1 MLPPGGR
8 ISGAR
13 LARLLGEWRRGG
25 PRQCVVDLVAALK
38 LLVADGRL
46 PVGTRLPSERELTEA
61 LPVSRTTISAALD
74 QLRAEGVVESRRG
87 AGSWINGPVGSGG
100 GGITGVADDGMI
112 DLSRAAPPALPS
124 VRLAMELAMGQ
135 MPEHLASHGYDER
148 GLPVL
153 RQRIADRYT
162 ARGLPTSPDQVVV
175 TSGAQHAWALVLRL
189 FAGPGDRVL
198 VEQPSY
204 PNALEAVRASFGV
217 PVPVPMLADGW
228 DVDGFEAALRQAGPR
243 LAYLIPDFQNPT
255 GLRMSSETREQLS
268 AVLRRTRTPSV
279 VDETL
284 VELALDDSPAPPPLA
299 AFGGDSVVTLGS
311 ASKSHWGG
319 LRIGWIRASAELVH
333 RLLSTRAAIDLGTPV
348 FEQLVLAAL
357 LESPETV
364 LRQRREEARAQRD
377 VAVAALREHCPQW
390 SFDVPAGGLGI
401 WCTLDG
407 PLSTRVAVVAQN
419 HGLRLVPGPRFAV
432 HGGCEQMLR
441 VPYTQPPEVLREA
454 IGRLGVVAAS
464 VAGAGFAAGADL
476 SLPVA

>member
-1 MLPPGGR
+1 M
-8 ISGAR
+8 SGAR
-13 LARLLGEWRRGG
+13 LARLLGSWRRGG
-25 PRQCVVDLVAALK
+25 SRQGSADLAVALK

-46 PVGTRLPSERELTEA
+46 PVGTRLPSERELTDA
-61 LPVSRTTISAALD
+61 LPVSRTTITAALD
-74 QLRAEGVVESRRG
+74 QLRTEGVVESRRG
-87 AGSWINGPVGSGG
+87 AGSWINGPVGAG
-100 GGITGVADDGMI
+100 GGITGVDDTMI

-124 VRLAMELAMGQ
+124 VRAAMDVAMGQ

-148 GLPVL
+148 GLLVL
-153 RQRIADRYT
+153 RQRIADRYE
-162 ARGLPTSPDQVVV
+162 ARGLPTSPDQIVV

-189 FAGPGDRVL
+189 FVGPGDRVL

-204 PNALEAVRASFGV
+204 PNTLEAVRASFGI
-217 PVPVPMLADGW
+217 PVPVPMLSDGW
-228 DVDGFEAALRQAGPR
+228 DVDGYDAALRQAGPR

-255 GLRMSSETREQLS
+255 GLRMPAESREALS
-268 AVLRRTRTPSV
+268 AVARKARTPLV

-284 VELALDDSPAPPPLA
+284 VELALDDSPAPLPMA

-319 LRIGWIRASAELVH
+319 LRIGWIRASAEIVH

-364 LRQRREEARAQRD
+364 LRQRRAEALAQRD

-390 SFDVPAGGLGI
+390 NFEVPAGGLGI
-401 WCTLDG
+401 WCALDA
-407 PLSTRVAVVAQN
+407 PVSTRIAVVAQN

-441 VPYTQPPEVLREA
+441 VPYTQSPEVLREA

-464 VAGAGFAAGADL
+464 VAGTGFPADAEL
-476 SLPVA
+476 SVSVA

>member
-13 LARLLGEWRRGG
+13 LARLLGSWQRGG
-25 PRQCVVDLVAALK
+25 ARQCSTDLAAAVK

-61 LPVSRTTISAALD
+61 LPVSRTTVTTALD

-87 AGSWINGPVGSGG
+87 AGSWINGPVGAG
-100 GGITGVADDGMI
+100 GGITGGDDTLI

-124 VRLAMELAMGQ
+124 VRLAMDTAMAA

-148 GLPVL
+148 GLPLL
-153 RQRIADRYT
+153 RQRIADRFA
-162 ARGLPTSPDQVVV
+162 ARGLPTSPDQIVV

-204 PNALEAVRASFGV
+204 PNALEAVRASFAI
-217 PVPVPMLADGW
+217 PVPVPMLTDGW
-228 DVDGFEAALRQAGPR
+228 DVDGYEAAVRQAGPR

-255 GLRMSSETREQLS
+255 GLRMPSEAREALS
-268 AVLRRTRTPSV
+268 AVLRKTRTPLV

-284 VELALDDSPAPPPLA
+284 VELALDEREAPLPMA

-319 LRIGWIRASAELVH
+319 LRVGWIRASRDVVH
-333 RLLSTRAAIDLGTPV
+333 RLLSTRAATDLGTPV

-357 LESPETV
+357 LESPEAV
-364 LRQRREEARAQRD
+364 LRPRRAEARIRRD
-377 VAVAALREHCPQW
+377 VAVEALRQHCPQW
-390 SFDVPAGGLGI
+390 SFEVPAGGLAV
-401 WCTLDG
+401 WCALDG
-407 PLSTRVAVVAQN
+407 PVSTRIAVVAQN
-419 HGLRLVPGPRFAV
+419 HGLRLVPGSRFAV

-464 VAGAGFAAGADL
+464 VAGTGFPADADL
-476 SLPVA
+476 AAPVA

>member
-13 LARLLGEWRRGG
+13 LARLLGSWRRGG
-25 PRQCVVDLVAALK
+25 ARQGSADLAAALK

-46 PVGTRLPSERELTEA
+46 PVGTRLPSERELTDA
-61 LPVSRTTISAALD
+61 LPVSRTTITAALD
-74 QLRAEGVVESRRG
+74 QLRTEGVVESRRG
-87 AGSWINGPVGSGG
+87 AGSWINGPVGAG
-100 GGITGVADDGMI
+100 GGITGGDDTLI

-124 VRLAMELAMGQ
+124 VRLAMEVALGQ

-153 RQRIADRYT
+153 RQRIADRYA
-162 ARGLPTSPDQVVV
+162 ARGLPTSADQIVV

-189 FAGPGDRVL
+189 FVGPGDRVL

-204 PNALEAVRASFGV
+204 PNALEAVRASYGI
-217 PVPVPMLADGW
+217 PVPVPMLGNGW
-228 DVDGFEAALRQAGPR
+228 DVDGYEAALRQAGPR

-255 GLRMSSETREQLS
+255 GLRMSSESREALA
-268 AVLRRTRTPSV
+268 AVLRKARTPLV

-284 VELALDDSPAPPPLA
+284 VELALDGAEAPLPMA
-299 AFGGDSVVTLGS
+299 AFGGESVVTLGS

-319 LRIGWIRASAELVH
+319 LRIGWIRASADIVH

-348 FEQLVLAAL
+348 FEQLALAAL
-357 LESPETV
+357 LENPEPV
-364 LRQRREEARAQRD
+364 LRQRRAETLERRD

-390 SFDVPAGGLGI
+390 SFTVPAGGLGV

-407 PLSTRVAVVAQN
+407 PVSTRIAVVAQN

-441 VPYTQPPEVLREA
+441 VPYTQSSEVLREA
-454 IGRLGVVAAS
+454 IGRLGVVAAT
-464 VAGAGFAAGADL
+464 VAGTGFAADADL
-476 SLPVA
+476 SVPVA

>member
-13 LARLLGEWRRGG
+13 LEKLLGSWRRGI
-25 PRQCVVDLVAALK
+25 PRQCSADLVTAMK

-46 PVGTRLPSERELTEA
+46 PVGTRLPSERELTEV
-61 LPVSRTTISAALD
+61 LPVSRTTITAAFD
-74 QLRAEGVVESRRG
+74 QLRAEGVVQSRRG
-87 AGSWINGPVGSGG
+87 AGSWISGPVGAG
-100 GGITGVADDGMI
+100 GGITVADDTLI
-112 DLSRAAPPALPS
+112 DLSRAAPAALPS
-124 VRLAMELAMGQ
+124 VRHALEDAMAR
-135 MPEHLASHGYDER
+135 MPEQLASHGYDER

-153 RQRIADRYT
+153 RQRIADRYA
-162 ARGLPTSPDQVVV
+162 ARGLPTSPDQIVV
-175 TSGAQHAWALVLRL
+175 TSGAQHAWALLLRL
-189 FAGPGDRVL
+189 FVGPGDRVL

-204 PNALEAVRASFGV
+204 PNALEAVRAAFAI
-217 PVPVPMLADGW
+217 PVPVPMSADGW

-255 GLRMSSETREQLS
+255 GLRMSSQSREALT
-268 AVLRRTRTPSV
+268 AVLRKARTPLV

-284 VELALDDSPAPPPLA
+284 VELSLDDSPAPLPMA
-299 AFGGDSVVTLGS
+299 AFGGESVVTLGS

-319 LRIGWIRASAELVH
+319 LRIGWIRASADVVH

-348 FEQLVLAAL
+348 FEQLVVAAL
-357 LESPETV
+357 LESPESV

-390 SFDVPAGGLGI
+390 SFEVPSGGLGL
-401 WCTLDG
+401 WCALDG
-407 PLSTRVAVVAQN
+407 PVSTRIAVMAQN
-419 HGLRLVPGPRFAV
+419 HGVRLVPGPRFAV

-441 VPYTQPPEVLREA
+441 VPYTQSPEVLREA

-464 VAGAGFAAGADL
+464 VAGTGFPAEADL

>member
-13 LARLLGEWRRGG
+13 LARQLGSWRKRGA
-25 PRQCVVDLVAALK
+25 RQGSADLAAALK

-61 LPVSRTTISAALD
+61 LPVSRTTITAALD
-74 QLRAEGVVESRRG
+74 QLRDEGVVASRRG
-87 AGSWINGPVGSGG
+87 AGSWINGPVGAG
-100 GGITGVADDGMI
+100 GGITGTDDTLI

-124 VRLAMELAMGQ
+124 LRLAMEVAMSR
-135 MPEHLASHGYDER
+135 MPEHLMSHGYDER

-162 ARGLPTSPDQVVV
+162 ARGLPTSADQIVV

-189 FAGPGDRVL
+189 FVGPGDRVL

-204 PNALEAVRASFGV
+204 PNALEAVRASFGI
-217 PVPVPMLADGW
+217 PVPVPMLAEGW
-228 DVDGFEAALRQAGPR
+228 DVDGFDAALRQAGPR

-255 GLRMSSETREQLS
+255 GLRLSSEGRETLS
-268 AVLRRTRTPSV
+268 AVLRKARTPMV

-284 VELALDDSPAPPPLA
+284 VELALDDAPAPLPMA

-319 LRIGWIRASAELVH
+319 LRIGWIRASADTVH

-348 FEQLVLAAL
+348 FEQLVLATL
-357 LESPETV
+357 LEEPETV
-364 LRQRREEARAQRD
+364 LRQRRAEALRQRD
-377 VAVAALREHCPQW
+377 VAVAALRTHCPQW
-390 SFDVPAGGLGI
+390 SFEVPVGGLGV
-401 WCTLDG
+401 WCALDA
-407 PLSTRVAVVAQN
+407 PVSTRIAVVAQN

-441 VPYTQPPEVLREA
+441 VPYTQSPEVLRDA
-454 IGRLGVVAAS
+454 IRRLGVVAAS
-464 VAGAGFAAGADL
+464 VAGTGFPADADL
-476 SLPVA
+476 SMPVA

>member
-13 LARLLGEWRRGG
+13 LARLLGSWRRGG
-25 PRQCVVDLVAALK
+25 ARQGSADLTAALK

-46 PVGTRLPSERELTEA
+46 PVGTRLPSERELTDA
-61 LPVSRTTISAALD
+61 LPVSRTTITAALD

-87 AGSWINGPVGSGG
+87 AGSWINGPVGAG
-100 GGITGVADDGMI
+100 GGITGGDDTLI

-124 VRLAMELAMGQ
+124 LRMAMDVALGQ

-162 ARGLPTSPDQVVV
+162 SRGLPTSADQIVV

-189 FAGPGDRVL
+189 FVGPGDRVL

-204 PNALEAVRASFGV
+204 PNALEAVRASFGI
-217 PVPVPMLADGW
+217 PVPVPMLGDGW
-228 DVDGFEAALRQAGPR
+228 DLDGYEAALRQAGPR

-255 GLRMSSETREQLS
+255 GLRMSSESREALA
-268 AVLRRTRTPSV
+268 AVLRRARTPLV

-284 VELALDDSPAPPPLA
+284 VELALDGSEAPLPMA

-319 LRIGWIRASAELVH
+319 LRIGWIRASADIVH

-357 LESPETV
+357 LENPEPV
-364 LRQRREEARAQRD
+364 LRQRRAEALEQRD
-377 VAVAALREHCPQW
+377 VTVAALREHCPQW
-390 SFDVPAGGLGI
+390 SFVVPAGGLGV

-407 PLSTRVAVVAQN
+407 PVSTRIAVVAQN

-441 VPYTQPPEVLREA
+441 VPYTQSPEVLREA
-454 IGRLGVVAAS
+454 IGRLGVVAAT
-464 VAGAGFAAGADL
+464 VAGTGFPADADL
-476 SLPVA
+476 SVPVA

>member
-13 LARLLGEWRRGG
+13 LARLLGSWRKHGA
-25 PRQCVVDLVAALK
+25 RQGSVDLAAALK

-46 PVGTRLPSERELTEA
+46 PVGTRLPSERELTDA
-61 LPVSRTTISAALD
+61 LPVSRTTITAALD
-74 QLRAEGVVESRRG
+74 QLRDEGVVESRRG
-87 AGSWINGPVGSGG
+87 SGSWINGPVGAG
-100 GGITGVADDGMI
+100 GGITGGDDTLI
-112 DLSRAAPPALPS
+112 DLSRAAPRALPS
-124 VRLAMELAMGQ
+124 MRVAMELAMAQ

-148 GLPVL
+148 GLLVL

-162 ARGLPTSPDQVVV
+162 ARGLPTSPGQIVV

-204 PNALEAVRASFGV
+204 PNALEAVRASFGI
-217 PVPVPMLADGW
+217 PVPVPMLSDGW
-228 DVDGFEAALRQAGPR
+228 DIDGFEAALRQAGPR

-255 GLRMSSETREQLS
+255 GLRLS
-268 AVLRRTRTPSV
+268 AEGRETLTGVLRKARTPTV

-284 VELALDDSPAPPPLA
+284 VELALDDTPAPLPMA
-299 AFGGDSVVTLGS
+299 AFGGDLVVTLGS

-319 LRIGWIRASAELVH
+319 LRIGWIRASEEIVH
-333 RLLSTRAAIDLGTPV
+333 RLLSARAAIDLGTPV

-364 LRQRREEARAQRD
+364 LRQRRAEAREQRD

-390 SFDVPAGGLGI
+390 SFEVPSGGLGI
-401 WCTLDG
+401 WCALDG
-407 PLSTRVAVVAQN
+407 PVSTRIAVVAQN

-441 VPYTQPPEVLREA
+441 VPYTQSPEVLRDA
-454 IGRLGVVAAS
+454 IRRLGVIAAS
-464 VAGAGFAAGADL
+464 VAGTGFPANADV
-476 SLPVA
+476 SMPVA

>member
-8 ISGAR
+8 VSGAR
-13 LARLLGEWRRGG
+13 LARLLGSWRRGG
-25 PRQCVVDLVAALK
+25 ARQGSADLAAALK

-46 PVGTRLPSERELTEA
+46 PVGTRLPSERELTDA
-61 LPVSRTTISAALD
+61 LPVSRTTITAALD
-74 QLRAEGVVESRRG
+74 QLRSEGVVESRRG
-87 AGSWINGPVGSGG
+87 AGSWINGPVGGG
-100 GGITGVADDGMI
+100 GGITGVDDTLI

-124 VRLAMELAMGQ
+124 VRLAMEVAMTQ

-153 RQRIADRYT
+153 RQRIADRYA
-162 ARGLPTSPDQVVV
+162 ARGLPTSPDQIVV

-189 FAGPGDRVL
+189 FVGPGDRVL

-204 PNALEAVRASFGV
+204 PNALEAVRASFGI

-228 DVDGFEAALRQAGPR
+228 DVDGYEAALRQAGPR

-255 GLRMSSETREQLS
+255 GLRMSAESRESLS
-268 AVLRRTRTPSV
+268 AVLRKARTPLV

-284 VELALDDSPAPPPLA
+284 VELALDGSEAPLPMA

-319 LRIGWIRASAELVH
+319 LRIGWIRASEEIVH

-357 LESPETV
+357 LESPEVV
-364 LRQRREEARAQRD
+364 LGQRRAEALAQRD

-390 SFDVPAGGLGI
+390 SFEVPSGGLGV

-407 PLSTRVAVVAQN
+407 PVSTRIAVVAQN

-441 VPYTQPPEVLREA
+441 VPYTQSAEVLREA

-464 VAGAGFAAGADL
+464 VAGTGFPADADL
-476 SLPVA
+476 AVPVA

>member
-8 ISGAR
+8 ISGVR
-13 LARLLGEWRRGG
+13 LEKLLGSWRRGI
-25 PRQCVVDLVAALK
+25 PRQCSADLVAAMK

-46 PVGTRLPSERELTEA
+46 PVGTRLPSERELTEV
-61 LPVSRTTISAALD
+61 LPVSRTTITAAFD
-74 QLRAEGVVESRRG
+74 QLRAEGVVQSRRG
-87 AGSWINGPVGSGG
+87 AGSWISGPVGAG
-100 GGITGVADDGMI
+100 GGITVADDTLI
-112 DLSRAAPPALPS
+112 DLSRAAPAALPS
-124 VRLAMELAMGQ
+124 VRHAMDVAVAQ

-148 GLPVL
+148 GLPLL
-153 RQRIADRYT
+153 RQRIADRYA
-162 ARGLPTSPDQVVV
+162 ARGLPTSPDQIVV

-189 FAGPGDRVL
+189 FVGPGDRVL

-204 PNALEAVRASFGV
+204 PNALEAVRASFGI
-217 PVPVPMLADGW
+217 PVPVPMLSDGW

-255 GLRMSSETREQLS
+255 GLRMSSESREALA
-268 AVLRRTRTPSV
+268 AVLRKARTPLV

-284 VELALDDSPAPPPLA
+284 VELSLDGSPDPLPMA

-319 LRIGWIRASAELVH
+319 LRIGWIRASSEVVH
-333 RLLSTRAAIDLGTPV
+333 RLLSTRAGIDLGTPV
-348 FEQLVLAAL
+348 FEQLVMAAL
-357 LESPETV
+357 LESPESV
-364 LRQRREEARAQRD
+364 LGQRREGARAQRD

-390 SFDVPAGGLGI
+390 SFDVPVGGLGI
-401 WCTLDG
+401 WCALDG
-407 PLSTRVAVVAQN
+407 PVSTRVAVMAQN
-419 HGLRLVPGPRFAV
+419 HGVRLVPGPRFAV

-441 VPYTQPPEVLREA
+441 VPYTQSPEVLREA

-464 VAGAGFAAGADL
+464 VAGTGFPADADL

>member
-25 PRQCVVDLVAALK
+25 ARHCVVDLVTALK

-61 LPVSRTTISAALD
+61 LPVSRTTITAALD
-74 QLRAEGVVESRRG
+74 QLRAEGVVQSRRG
-87 AGSWINGPVGSGG
+87 AGSWINGPVGAG
-100 GGITGVADDGMI
+100 GGITGADDTLI
-112 DLSRAAPPALPS
+112 DLSRAAPRALPS
-124 VRLAMELAMGQ
+124 VRLAMDVALGQ

-153 RQRIADRYT
+153 RQRIADRYA
-162 ARGLPTSPDQVVV
+162 ARGLPTSPDQIVV

-204 PNALEAVRASFGV
+204 PNALEAVRASFGI

-228 DVDGFEAALRQAGPR
+228 DLDGFEAALRQAGPR

-255 GLRMSSETREQLS
+255 GLRMSSDSRERLS
-268 AVLRRTRTPSV
+268 AVLRKARTPLV

-284 VELALDDSPAPPPLA
+284 VELALDSAEAPLPMA

-319 LRIGWIRASAELVH
+319 LRIGWIRASAEIVH

-357 LESPETV
+357 LESPESV
-364 LRQRREEARAQRD
+364 LRQRRAEALEQRD

-390 SFDVPAGGLGI
+390 SFEVPAGGLGV

-407 PLSTRVAVVAQN
+407 PVSTRIAVVAQN

-441 VPYTQPPEVLREA
+441 VPYTQSSEVLREA
-454 IGRLGVVAAS
+454 IARLGVVAAS
-464 VAGAGFAAGADL
+464 LAGTGFPADADL

>member
-13 LARLLGEWRRGG
+13 LAKLLGSWHRGV
-25 PRQCVVDLVAALK
+25 PRQCSADLVTAMK

-46 PVGTRLPSERELTEA
+46 PVGTRLPSERELTEV
-61 LPVSRTTISAALD
+61 LPVSRTTITAALD

-87 AGSWINGPVGSGG
+87 AGSWVSGPVGAG
-100 GGITGVADDGMI
+100 GGITVADDTLI
-112 DLSRAAPPALPS
+112 DLSRAAPAALPS
-124 VRLAMELAMGQ
+124 VRHAMEVAMAA
-135 MPEHLASHGYDER
+135 MPEHLTSHGYDER
-148 GLPVL
+148 GLPLL

-162 ARGLPTSPDQVVV
+162 ARGLPTSPEQIVV

-189 FAGPGDRVL
+189 FVGPGDRVL
-198 VEQPSY
+198 VEQPGY

-217 PVPVPMLADGW
+217 PVPVPMLGDGW

-255 GLRMSSETREQLS
+255 GLLMSSGTREALA
-268 AVLRRTRTPSV
+268 AVLRKARTPLV

-284 VELALDDSPAPPPLA
+284 AELSLDDSPPPLPMA

-319 LRIGWIRASAELVH
+319 LRIGWIRASAEIVH
-333 RLLSTRAAIDLGTPV
+333 RLLTTRAAIDLGTPV

-357 LESPETV
+357 LESPESA
-364 LRQRREEARAQRD
+364 LRQRREEARMRRD
-377 VAVAALREHCPQW
+377 VAVEALREHCPQW
-390 SFDVPAGGLGI
+390 SFTVPAGGLGV
-401 WCTLDG
+401 WCVLDA
-407 PLSTRVAVVAQN
+407 PVSTRIAVVARN

-441 VPYTQPPEVLREA
+441 VPYTQSPEVLREA

-464 VAGAGFAAGADL
+464 VVGTGFSAEADL
-476 SLPVA
+476 ASPVA

>member
-13 LARLLGEWRRGG
+13 LARLLGSWQRRGA
-25 PRQCVVDLVAALK
+25 RQGSADLAAALK
-38 LLVADGRL
+38 LLVADGQL
-46 PVGTRLPSERELTEA
+46 PAGTRLPSERELTDS
-61 LPVSRTTISAALD
+61 LPVSRTTITAALD

-87 AGSWINGPVGSGG
+87 AGSWINGPVGAG
-100 GGITGVADDGMI
+100 GGITGSDDTLI
-112 DLSRAAPPALPS
+112 DLSRAAPRALPS
-124 VRLAMELAMGQ
+124 VRMAMDVAMGQ

-148 GLPVL
+148 GLLVL
-153 RQRIADRYT
+153 RQRIADRYSS
-162 ARGLPTSPDQVVV
+162 RGLPTSPDQIVV

-189 FAGPGDRVL
+189 FVGPGDRVL
-198 VEQPSY
+198 VEQPCY
-204 PNALEAVRASFGV
+204 PNTLEGVRASFGI
-217 PVPVPMLADGW
+217 PVPVPMLNGGW
-228 DVDGFEAALRQAGPR
+228 DVDGFDAALRQAGPR

-255 GLRMSSETREQLS
+255 GLLMTSEQREALS
-268 AVLRRTRTPSV
+268 AVLRKARTPVV

-284 VELALDDSPAPPPLA
+284 AELALDGAPVPLPMA

-319 LRIGWIRASAELVH
+319 LRIGWIRASAEIVH

-364 LRQRREEARAQRD
+364 LRQRREEAREQRD

-390 SFDVPAGGLGI
+390 SFVVPGGGLGL
-401 WCTLDG
+401 WCTLDA
-407 PLSTRVAVVAQN
+407 PVSTRIAVVAQN

-441 VPYTQPPEVLREA
+441 VPYTQTSEVLREA
-454 IGRLGVVAAS
+454 IGRLGVIAAS
-464 VAGAGFAAGADL
+464 VAGTGFPADAEL

>member
-25 PRQCVVDLVAALK
+25 PRQCVVDLVSALK

-46 PVGTRLPSERELTEA
+46 PVGTRLPSERELTDA
-61 LPVSRTTISAALD
+61 LPVSRTTITAALD

-87 AGSWINGPVGSGG
+87 AGSWINGPVGAG
-100 GGITGVADDGMI
+100 GGITGVDDTLI

-124 VRLAMELAMGQ
+124 VRLAMDVALGQ

-153 RQRIADRYT
+153 RQRIADRYA
-162 ARGLPTSPDQVVV
+162 ARGLPTSPDQIVV

-189 FAGPGDRVL
+189 FVGPGDRVL

-228 DVDGFEAALRQAGPR
+228 DLDGFEATLRQAGPR
-243 LAYLIPDFQNPT
+243 LAYLIPEFQNPT
-255 GLRMSSETREQLS
+255 GLRMSSESREALT
-268 AVLRRTRTPSV
+268 AVLRKARTPLV

-284 VELALDDSPAPPPLA
+284 VELALDGSPEPLPMA
-299 AFGGDSVVTLGS
+299 VFGGDSVVTLGS

-319 LRIGWIRASAELVH
+319 LRIGWIRASAEIVH

-357 LESPETV
+357 LESPESV
-364 LRQRREEARAQRD
+364 LRQRRAEALAQRD

-390 SFDVPAGGLGI
+390 SFSVPAGGLGV
-401 WCTLDG
+401 WCALDG
-407 PLSTRVAVVAQN
+407 PVSTRIAVVAQN

-441 VPYTQPPEVLREA
+441 VPYTQSPEVLREA
-454 IGRLGVVAAS
+454 IGRLGVVAAT
-464 VAGAGFAAGADL
+464 VAGTGFPADADL

>member
-1 MLPPGGR
+1 M
-8 ISGAR
+8 SGAR
-13 LARLLGEWRRGG
+13 LAKLLGEWRRGG
-25 PRQCVVDLVAALK
+25 PRQCVVDLVTAMK

-61 LPVSRTTISAALD
+61 LPVSRTTITAALD

-87 AGSWINGPVGSGG
+87 AGSWINGPVGGG
-100 GGITGVADDGMI
+100 GGITGGDDTLI

-124 VRLAMELAMGQ
+124 VRLAMEVAMGQ

-153 RQRIADRYT
+153 RQRIADRYA
-162 ARGLPTSPDQVVV
+162 ARGLPTSPDQIVV

-204 PNALEAVRASFGV
+204 PNALEAVRASFGI

-228 DVDGFEAALRQAGPR
+228 DLDGFEAAVRQAGPR

-255 GLRMSSETREQLS
+255 GLRMTSESRESLS
-268 AVLRRTRTPSV
+268 AVLRKARTPFV

-284 VELALDDSPAPPPLA
+284 VELALDGSPEPLPMA

-319 LRIGWIRASAELVH
+319 LRIGWIRASADVVH

-357 LESPETV
+357 LESPESV
-364 LRQRREEARAQRD
+364 LRQRREEALAQRD

-390 SFDVPAGGLGI
+390 KFDVPTGGLGI
-401 WCTLDG
+401 WCALDG
-407 PLSTRVAVVAQN
+407 PVSTRIAVVAQN

-441 VPYTQPPEVLREA
+441 VPYTQSPEVLREA
-454 IGRLGVVAAS
+454 IARLGVVAAS
-464 VAGAGFAAGADL
+464 VAGTGFAADADL
-476 SLPVA
+476 SVPVA

>member
-8 ISGAR
+8 ISGPR

-25 PRQCVVDLVAALK
+25 PRQCVVDLVSALK

-46 PVGTRLPSERELTEA
+46 PVGTRLPSERELTDA
-61 LPVSRTTISAALD
+61 LPVSRTTITAALD
-74 QLRAEGVVESRRG
+74 LLRAEGVVESRRG

-100 GGITGVADDGMI
+100 GITGVDDTLI

-124 VRLAMELAMGQ
+124 VRLAMDVAMSQ

-162 ARGLPTSPDQVVV
+162 ARGLPTSPDQIVV

-189 FAGPGDRVL
+189 FVGPGDRVL

-204 PNALEAVRASFGV
+204 PNALEAVRAAFGI
-217 PVPVPMLADGW
+217 PVPVPMLSDGW
-228 DVDGFEAALRQAGPR
+228 DLDGFEAALRQAGPR

-255 GLRMSSETREQLS
+255 GLRMSSESRESLA
-268 AVLRRTRTPSV
+268 AVLRKARTPLV

-284 VELALDDSPAPPPLA
+284 VELALDDSPEPLPMA

-319 LRIGWIRASAELVH
+319 LRIGWIRASAEIVH

-357 LESPETV
+357 LESPESV
-364 LRQRREEARAQRD
+364 LRQRRAEALEQRD

-390 SFDVPAGGLGI
+390 SFSVPAGGLGV
-401 WCTLDG
+401 WCALDG
-407 PLSTRVAVVAQN
+407 PVSTRIAVVAQN

-441 VPYTQPPEVLREA
+441 VPYTQSPEVLREA

-464 VAGAGFAAGADL
+464 VVSTGFPADADL